1 MMMFNIG
8 DVIIYSTHGLSQIDD
23 ICEKTI
29 SNVTRTYYVL
39 HPLGQANLTISTPVD
54 NEKVIMLKQ
63 LNHDE
68 AVEILQSFKF
78 PGTEWIVDVRQRNK
92 EYHKIVNTGNRKEI
106 AKIANTLMRKELEFT
121 LKGKKV
127 YDQDRKLLKSIQEL
141 LFNEI
146 ASALD
151 TTVEE
156 VFQKVYR
163 MIQ

>member
-29 SNVTRTYYVL
+29 SDVTRTYYVL

-54 NEKVIMLKQ
+54 NEKIVMLKL
-63 LNHDE
+63 LNREE
-68 AVEILQSFKF
+68 AEEILQSFKL
-78 PGTEWIVDVRQRNK
+78 PGISWIVDVRQRNK
-92 EYHKIVNTGNRKEI
+92 DYHKIVNTGDRKEI
-106 AKIANTLMRKELEFT
+106 AKVANTLMRKELE
-121 LKGKKV
+121 LSLIGKKV
-127 YDQDRKLLKSIQEL
+127 YDQDRKLLKTIQDL

-146 ASALD
+146 ASAFD

-163 MIQ
+163 MIK

>member
-1 MMMFNIG
+1 
-8 DVIIYSTHGLSQIDD
+8 
-23 ICEKTI
+23 
-29 SNVTRTYYVL
+29 
-39 HPLGQANLTISTPVD
+39 
-54 NEKVIMLKQ
+54 MLKL

-68 AVEILQSFKF
+68 AVEIIQSFKI

-92 EYHKIVNTGNRKEI
+92 EYRKIVNTGNRKEI
-106 AKIANTLMRKELEFT
+106 AKIANTLMRNELELN

-127 YDQDRKLLKSIQEL
+127 YDQDRMLLKSIQDL

-146 ASALD
+146 ASAMD

-163 MIQ
+163 MIKW